1 MADFIRSTK
10 GGPDYEHARVRYR
23 DHELTTGEGLSGS
36 AFSSSDLTFITNEHG
51 RSLADR
57 FNVLLAKNTRAFD
70 CLVGYFFI
78 SGFRRLVDALRPTEK
93 IRILIGLETDQPV
106 FDLLS
111 KAREQ
116 AELDLRSHAEVKELL
131 PDEVLGELEEVE
143 ESAEVEE
150 GVRQFIEWA
159 KNGKLA
165 VRVFPSAKVH
175 AKLYIMTFFDGH
187 IDKGRV
193 VTGSSNFSQ
202 SGLVDN
208 LEFNVELKNRADYE
222 FALAKFDEL
231 WVQAVE
237 VSDQYVQTIELRSP
251 FAQFT
256 PYKLFL
262 KFLYEYFKSELSR
275 AEESDSAYLPVRFK
289 KLKYQDDAVTAAR
302 RILEEYGG
310 VFLSDV
316 VGLGKTYMAALLA
329 RQLSGRNLVVAP
341 PALLDENNPGSWP
354 NVFRDFQVRQAKFQ
368 SAGKLDELIRQGV
381 ENYENVFIDESHR
394 FRTETNLTYERL
406 ARICRGKRVILVS
419 ATPLNNRPQD
429 ILSQVKLF
437 QNGKASTI
445 PNVRDLE
452 AFFGRLEKRV
462 KGLDR
467 QDDRDEYFSAVR
479 DNAKE
484 IREKIL
490 KYLMIRRTRTEIAR
504 YYSADLAEQNLR
516 FPEVAPPEPIF
527 YQLDP
532 CENRIFTHTIER
544 LTRNFTYA
552 RYSPLTY
559 YRGERSEGD
568 VTAQKNLARF
578 MKILLVKRLESSF
591 QAFRLTL
598 NRFVHTY
605 ERFLAALD
613 GGHVYISKKHIG
625 KIFELLEQDDLEAV
639 QELIDADVAEKLPAS
654 EFTDDFR
661 HDLAQDLA
669 ILREIQND
677 WGAIKRDPKWDRL
690 ADALRTKEILRQARI
705 IVFTESKE
713 TAVYIAERLR
723 SELHEKVLLFT
734 GDSDAS
740 VREVMIRNFDARAA
754 HPADDYRILISTEV
768 LAEGVSLHRANVVLN
783 YDIPWNPTRLIQRV
797 GRVNRVDTAHERIYT
812 FHFFPTEQSNDL
824 IKLREAA
831 EAKIQA
837 FIEMLGADAQL
848 LTEGE
853 EIKSHDLFQQ
863 LFAKSTLTGEDEQQ
877 ESELE
882 YLNIIRGV
890 RDQQPELFERIK
902 RLPKKARAAS
912 IATAGQSAPA
922 LLTFFRKGR
931 LEKFFIGTP
940 DSAARELDF
949 FTAAR
954 YLACRPETPSGVRGP
969 DFYTLLDSNKDAFDM
984 ATVEDGGDQALQRSR
999 DTSARLL
1006 QRLRTKDLRDF
1017 AGYTED
1023 DEDYIRQVTRLL
1035 EDGALPRPTLKK
1047 LAEAF
1052 RVEASPLRLL
1062 GIMRRDIPQQFF
1074 QPVRAETVKHNF
1086 SPRQVILSKYL
1097 VKP

>member
-1 MADFIRSTK
+1 MKTVNSTEIV
-10 GGPDYEHARVRYR
+10 PPA
-23 DHELTTGEGLSGS
+23 
-36 AFSSSDLTFITNEHG
+36 SSDLTFITNENG
-51 RSLADR
+51 RSLAER

-70 CLVGYFFI
+70 CLVGYFFL
-78 SGFRRLVDALRPTEK
+78 SGFRRLVDALLPTEK
-93 IRILIGLETDQPV
+93 IRILIGLETDRPV

-111 KAREQ
+111 Q
-116 AELDLRSHAEVKELL
+116 ATQEAEFDLRSHAEAKELL
-131 PDEVLGELEEVE
+131 PEEILSELEEVE
-143 ESAEVEE
+143 ESREVED

-159 KNGKLA
+159 KSGKLE
-165 VRVFPSAKVH
+165 VRVYPSAKIH
-175 AKLYIMTFFDGH
+175 AKLYIMTFFEGH
-187 IDKGRV
+187 MDKGRV

-202 SGLVDN
+202 SGLVAN

-231 WVQAVE
+231 WAQAVE
-237 VSDQYVQTIELRSP
+237 VSEKYVQTIELRSP

-256 PYKLFL
+256 PYELFL
-262 KFLYEYFKSELSR
+262 KFLYEYFKGELSR
-275 AEESDSAYLPVRFK
+275 AEESDSVYLPARFK

-329 RQLSGRNLVVAP
+329 RQLSGRNLVIAP

-394 FRTETNLTYERL
+394 FRTDTNLTYERL
-406 ARICRGKRVILVS
+406 AQICRGKRVILVS

-452 AFFGRLEKRV
+452 AFFGRLEKRL

-467 QDDRDEYFSAVR
+467 QDDRDEYFAAVG
-479 DNAKE
+479 DNARE
-484 IREKIL
+484 IREKVL

-516 FPEVAPPEPIF
+516 FPEVAPPEPLF
-527 YQLDP
+527 YQLDTR
-532 CENRIFTHTIER
+532 ENGIFTHTIER
-544 LTRNFTYA
+544 LTRDFKYA

-559 YRGERSEGD
+559 YRGERSDVD

-639 QELIDADVAEKLPAS
+639 QGLIDADVAEKLPAS
-654 EFTDDFR
+654 QFTDEFR
-661 HDLAQDLA
+661 HDLAQDLT
-669 ILREIQND
+669 ILREIQSD
-677 WGAIKRDPKWDRL
+677 WGTIKRDPKWDRL
-690 ADALRTKEILRQARI
+690 ADALRTKEILREARI

-713 TAVYIAERLR
+713 TAVYITERLR

-740 VREVMIRNFDARAA
+740 VREVLIRNFDARAA
-754 HPADDYRILISTEV
+754 QPSDDYRILVSTEV

-853 EIKSHDLFQQ
+853 EIKSHDLFQK

-882 YLNIIRGV
+882 YLNVIRKV
-890 RDQQPELFERIK
+890 RDQEPQLFERIK
-902 RLPKKARAAS
+902 RLPKKARAAGA
-912 IATAGQSAPA
+912 ATIGQSAPA
-922 LLTFFRKGR
+922 LLTYFRKGR

-940 DSAARELDF
+940 DTAARELDF

-954 YLACRPETPSGVRGP
+954 YLACNPDTPSAVRGA
-969 DFYTLLDSNKDAFDM
+969 DFYTLLGYNKAAFDV
-984 ATVEDGGDQALQRSR
+984 ATAEDGADPTPQRSR
-999 DTSARLL
+999 DTGARLL
-1006 QRLRTKDLRDF
+1006 QRLRTKDVRDYP
-1017 AGYTED
+1017 GYTED
-1023 DEDYIRQVTRLL
+1023 DEEYIKQVTRLL

-1052 RVEASPLRLL
+1052 RVEANPLRLL
-1062 GIMRRDIPQQFF
+1062 GIMRRDISPQFF

>member
-1 MADFIRSTK
+1 MKTMNSTGK
-10 GGPDYEHARVRYR
+10 QS
-23 DHELTTGEGLSGS
+23 T
-36 AFSSSDLTFITNEHG
+36 SSDLTFITNEAN

-70 CLVGYFFI
+70 CLVGYFFL
-78 SGFRRLVDALRPTEK
+78 SGFRRLVDALSPTEK
-93 IRILIGLETDQPV
+93 IRILIGLETDRPV
-106 FDLLS
+106 FNLLS
-111 KAREQ
+111 Q
-116 AELDLRSHAEVKELL
+116 AKQEANLDLQSHAEAKELL
-131 PDEVLGELEEVE
+131 PAKILAELEEGE
-143 ESAEVEE
+143 DSREVED
-150 GVRQFIEWA
+150 GVGKFIEWA
-159 KNGKLA
+159 KSGKLEI
-165 VRVFPSAKVH
+165 RVFPSAKLH
-175 AKLYIMTFFDGH
+175 AKVYIMTFFEGH
-187 IDKGRV
+187 MDSGRV

-231 WVQAVE
+231 WAQAVE
-237 VSDQYVQTIELRSP
+237 VSEKYVHTIEMRSP

-256 PYKLFL
+256 PYELFL
-262 KFLYEYFKSELSR
+262 KFLYEYFKSELNR
-275 AEESDSAYLPVRFK
+275 VVNGDAAYLPARFK
-289 KLKYQDDAVTAAR
+289 KLKYQDDAVTSAR

-329 RQLSGRNLVVAP
+329 QQLSGRNLVVAP

-354 NVFRDFQVRQAKFQ
+354 NVFRDFQVRQTRFQ

-381 ENYENVFIDESHR
+381 ETYENVFIDESHR

-406 ARICRGKRVILVS
+406 AQICRGKRVVLVS

-452 AFFGRLEKRV
+452 SFFGRLEKRL

-467 QDDRDEYFSAVR
+467 QDDRDQYFDTVR
-479 DNAKE
+479 ENAKE
-484 IREKIL
+484 IREKVL
-490 KYLMIRRTRTEIAR
+490 KYLMIRRTRTEISR
-504 YYSADLAEQNLR
+504 YYSLDLAEQNLH
-516 FPEVAPPEPIF
+516 FPDVAPPEPLF
-527 YQLDP
+527 YQLDKT
-532 CENRIFTHTIER
+532 ENRVFTRTIER
-544 LTRNFTYA
+544 LTRDFTYA

-559 YRGERSEGD
+559 YQGERAEVD
-568 VTAQKNLARF
+568 VTAQRNLAKF

-591 QAFRLTL
+591 RAFRLTL
-598 NRFVHTY
+598 DRFIHTY
-605 ERFLAALD
+605 ERFLAALES
-613 GGHVYISKKHIG
+613 GYVYISKKHIG
-625 KIFELLEQDDLEAV
+625 KVFELLEQDDLEAV
-639 QELIDADVAEKLPAS
+639 QQLIDADVAERLPAS
-654 EFTDDFR
+654 AFIGQFQRDLEK
-661 HDLAQDLA
+661 DLAV
-669 ILREIQND
+669 LREVKGD
-677 WGAIKRDPKWDRL
+677 WATIERDPKWDRL
-690 ADALRTKEILRQARI
+690 AESLRGNDILRDSRI
-705 IVFTESKE
+705 IIFTESKE
-713 TAVYIAERLR
+713 TAVYITERLR
-723 SELHEKVLLFT
+723 SELHEQVLLFT
-734 GDSDAS
+734 GGSDAS
-740 VREVMIRNFDARAA
+740 VRETLIRNFDARVVQ
-754 HPADDYRILISTEV
+754 PSDDYRILVSTEV

-797 GRVNRVDTAHERIYT
+797 GRVNRVDSTHDRIYT

-853 EIKSHDLFQQ
+853 EIKSHDLFQL
-863 LFAKSTLTGEDEQQ
+863 LFSKSTLTGEDEQQ

-890 RDQQPELFERIK
+890 RDNQPQLFDRIK
-902 RLPKKARAAS
+902 RLPKKARSAS
-912 IATAGQSAPA
+912 VATASEPVPA
-922 LLTFFRKGR
+922 LLTYFRKGR
-931 LEKFFIGTP
+931 LEKFFISTP
-940 DSAARELDF
+940 GMTARELDF

-954 YLACRPETPSGVRGP
+954 HLACHPDTPTATRGV
-969 DFYTLLDSNKDAFDM
+969 DFYALLDCNKSAFDT
-984 ATVEDGGDQALQRSR
+984 ATADFGEDQLPQQSR
-999 DTSARLL
+999 DTAARLL
-1006 QRLRTKDLRDF
+1006 QRLRTKDVRNCP
-1017 AGYTED
+1017 GYTED
-1023 DEDYIRQVTRLL
+1023 DEEYIKHVIRLL

-1047 LAEAF
+1047 VAESF
-1052 RVEASPLRLL
+1052 RVEANPLRLL
-1062 GIMRRDIPQQFF
+1062 GIMRRDIPPQFF